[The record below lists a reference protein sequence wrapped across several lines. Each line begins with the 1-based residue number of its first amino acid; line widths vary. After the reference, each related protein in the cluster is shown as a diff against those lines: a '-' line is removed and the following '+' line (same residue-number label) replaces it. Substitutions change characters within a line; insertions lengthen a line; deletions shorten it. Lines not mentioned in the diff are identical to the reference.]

1 VGRCRT
7 LAPYAAHF
15 VGTLKVHVPTPAR
28 LVHGLAAV
36 IGSVCIAWSASSGAF
51 SLGTP
56 RVLSQPGQPI
66 RAEIPLRVAAA
77 DQAQLSNLQV
87 INASKSAYE
96 RLGISSAIVGL
107 EPQLRIE
114 RLDGNRSVIVLET
127 VKPISSARL
136 NQDPF
141 MDLVVTLQ
149 WPSGQLTK
157 NYTLLLGDPSQVTV
171 RPGQTLSEIAAQ
183 MAPLLDGATLDQTIM
198 ALYKANPDAF
208 AGGSIHRL
216 PAGAELVKP
225 SQSLMQSITPAQAS
239 QFVEK
244 ANQVWAESHGGSS
257 KAVSTKSPDPVKGS
271 IDPAVAKD
279 RLTIGPGADAN
290 SDQRRYTEEIVAQ
303 EKMLEQTRTRI
314 VELEKNI
321 ADLQKLLDADKAQS
335 KSGPG
340 AKSDVAENSWAPAF
354 LALSLIALTGLL
366 LWFMARHA
374 RQSERSA
381 PIHTARPASTPLH
394 DGINPPSPSQD
405 MPQRAKNLFAGIDL
419 DLTPAKSELAI
430 RNDALRVKLNLAK
443 AYMTIEDF
451 AAATRSLD
459 DIIQVSLD
467 PLNSVDAS
475 LVADAKA
482 MLSDIQRRSS

>member
-1 VGRCRT
+1 MYVR
-7 LAPYAAHF
+7 A
-15 VGTLKVHVPTPAR
+15 PAR

-36 IGSVCIAWSASSGAF
+36 IGGVCIAWSATSGAF

-66 RAEIPLRVAAA
+66 RAEIPIRVSVA
-77 DQAQLSNLQV
+77 DQDQLANLQV
-87 INASKSAYE
+87 NNASKAAYE
-96 RLGISSAIVGL
+96 RLGISYSIVEL
-107 EPQLRIE
+107 DPQLRID
-114 RLDGNRSVIVLET
+114 RRDGNRSVIVVET
-127 VKPISSARL
+127 AKTVSAAQL
-136 NQDPF
+136 KQDPF
-141 MDLVVTLQ
+141 IDLMVTLQ

-157 NYTLLLGDPSQVTV
+157 NYTLLLGDPNQVTV

-225 SQSLMQSITPAQAS
+225 SQSLLQSITPTQAS

-244 ANQVWAESHGGSS
+244 ANQAWAESHSGPA
-257 KAVSTKSPDPVKGS
+257 KATATKSGEANKTANDS
-271 IDPAVAKD
+271 AAAKD
-279 RLTIGPGADAN
+279 RLTIGPGSDAN

-321 ADLQKLLDADKAQS
+321 ADLQKLLDANKAQS
-335 KSGPG
+335 KSGSG
-340 AKSDVAENSWAPAF
+340 TKTDVAENSWAPAL
-354 LALSLIALTGLL
+354 LALSIIAFTGLL

-381 PIHTARPASTPLH
+381 PMHAVKSASVPQQGDAIHSSASH
-394 DGINPPSPSQD
+394 G
-405 MPQRAKNLFAGIDL
+405 MPERAKNLFAGIDL
-419 DLTPAKSELAI
+419 ELTPAKSDPAI

-459 DIIQVSLD
+459 DIIQLSLD
-467 PLNSVDAS
+467 SSNAVDAS
-475 LVADAKA
+475 LVAEAKDL
-482 MLSDIQRRSS
+482 LSDIQRRSS

>member
-1 VGRCRT
+1 M
-7 LAPYAAHF
+7 
-15 VGTLKVHVPTPAR
+15 HVPVPAR
-28 LVHGLAAV
+28 VLHGLVGV
-36 IGSVCIAWSASSGAF
+36 IAGICIAWSATASAI

-66 RAEIPLRVAAA
+66 RAEIPLRVSVA
-77 DQAQLSNLQV
+77 DQEQLSNLQV
-87 INASKSAYE
+87 INGSKADYE
-96 RLGISSAIVGL
+96 RLGISAAIVEL
-107 EPQLRIE
+107 EPQLRID
-114 RLDGNRSVIVLET
+114 RRDGNRNVIVIET
-127 VKPISSARL
+127 AKAMSSAQL

-141 MDLVVTLQ
+141 IDLMVTLQ

-157 NYTLLLGDPSQVTV
+157 NYTLLLGDPNQVTV

-225 SQSLMQSITPAQAS
+225 SQSLLQSITPAEAS

-244 ANQVWAESHGGSS
+244 ANQAWAESHGAPA
-257 KAVSTKSPDPVKGS
+257 KAAATKSGDVTKTVN
-271 IDPAVAKD
+271 DPAAAKD
-279 RLTIGPGADAN
+279 RLTIGPGADSN

-303 EKMLEQTRTRI
+303 EKILEQTRSRI

-321 ADLQKLLDADKAQS
+321 ADLQKLLDAGKALS
-335 KSGPG
+335 KPG
-340 AKSDVAENSWAPAF
+340 SVTESNSANTAWAPVLVVF
-354 LALSLIALTGLL
+354 GLIAATGLL

-374 RQSERSA
+374 RQSERSTPVHADKLASA
-381 PIHTARPASTPLH
+381 PL
-394 DGINPPSPSQD
+394 GGEENLESPRED
-405 MPQRAKNLFAGIDL
+405 MSVRAKNLFAGIDL
-419 DLTPAKSELAI
+419 NLTPNKNDPAI

-451 AAATRSLD
+451 AAAKQSLD
-459 DIIQVSLD
+459 DIVQLSLE
-467 PLNSVDAS
+467 PSNGVDAS
-475 LVADAKA
+475 LVAEAKA
-482 MLSDIQRRSS
+482 MLSEINQRSS

>member
-1 VGRCRT
+1 M
-7 LAPYAAHF
+7 
-15 VGTLKVHVPTPAR
+15 HVPAPAR
-28 LVHGLAAV
+28 VLHGLVGV
-36 IGSVCIAWSASSGAF
+36 IAGICIAWSATASAI

-66 RAEIPLRVAAA
+66 RAEIPLRVSVA
-77 DQAQLSNLQV
+77 DQEQLSNLQV
-87 INASKSAYE
+87 INGSKADYE
-96 RLGISSAIVGL
+96 RLGISAAIVEL
-107 EPQLRIE
+107 EPQLRID
-114 RLDGNRSVIVLET
+114 RRDGNRNVIVIET
-127 VKPISSARL
+127 AKAMSSAQL

-141 MDLVVTLQ
+141 IDLMVTLQ

-157 NYTLLLGDPSQVTV
+157 NYTLLLGDPNQVTV

-225 SQSLMQSITPAQAS
+225 SQSLLQSITPAEAS

-244 ANQVWAESHGGSS
+244 ANQAWAESHGAPA
-257 KAVSTKSPDPVKGS
+257 KAAATKSGDVTKTVN
-271 IDPAVAKD
+271 DPAAAKD
-279 RLTIGPGADAN
+279 RLTIGPGADSN

-303 EKMLEQTRTRI
+303 EKILEQTRSRI

-321 ADLQKLLDADKAQS
+321 ADLQKLLDAGKALS
-335 KSGPG
+335 KPG
-340 AKSDVAENSWAPAF
+340 SVTESNSANTAWAPVLVVF
-354 LALSLIALTGLL
+354 GLIAATGLL

-381 PIHTARPASTPLH
+381 PVHADGLASAPL
-394 DGINPPSPSQD
+394 GGEENLESPRED
-405 MPQRAKNLFAGIDL
+405 MSVRAKNLFAGIDL
-419 DLTPAKSELAI
+419 NLTPNKNDPAI

-451 AAATRSLD
+451 AAAKQSLD
-459 DIIQVSLD
+459 DIVQLSLE
-467 PLNSVDAS
+467 PSNGVDAS
-475 LVADAKA
+475 LVAEAKA
-482 MLSDIQRRSS
+482 MLSEINQRSS

>member
-1 VGRCRT
+1 M
-7 LAPYAAHF
+7 
-15 VGTLKVHVPTPAR
+15 HVPAPAR
-28 LVHGLAAV
+28 ILHGLAGV
-36 IGSVCIAWSASSGAF
+36 IAGICLAWSATAGAI

-66 RAEIPLRVAAA
+66 RAEIPLRASAA
-77 DQAQLSNLQV
+77 DQEQLSNVQV
-87 INASKSAYE
+87 INGNKADYE
-96 RLGISSAIVGL
+96 RLGISSAIVEL
-107 EPQLRIE
+107 DPQLRID
-114 RLDGNRSVIVLET
+114 RRDGNRSVIVLET
-127 VKPISSARL
+127 AKPISSERL

-141 MDLVVTLQ
+141 IDLMVTVQ
-149 WPSGQLTK
+149 WSSGQITK

-183 MAPLLDGATLDQTIM
+183 MAPLLDGATLDQTIL

-239 QFVEK
+239 QFVEQ
-244 ANQVWAESHGGSS
+244 ANQAWLDSHGGQAKSVATASS
-257 KAVSTKSPDPVKGS
+257 NTAKAANDPT
-271 IDPAVAKD
+271 AAKD
-279 RLTIGPGADAN
+279 RLTIGPGTDAN

-303 EKMLEQTRTRI
+303 EKILEQTRSRI

-321 ADLQKLLDADKAQS
+321 ADLQKLLDAGKALS
-335 KSGPG
+335 KSTSVTESGP
-340 AKSDVAENSWAPAF
+340 ANTAWAPI
-354 LALSLIALTGLL
+354 LVVLGVIAATGLL

-381 PIHTARPASTPLH
+381 PVHADRLASA
-394 DGINPPSPSQD
+394 PPRGDENLESPRED
-405 MPQRAKNLFAGIDL
+405 MSVRAKNLFAGIDL
-419 DLTPAKSELAI
+419 DLTPNKNDPAI

-451 AAATRSLD
+451 AAAKQSLD
-459 DIIQVSLD
+459 DIIQLSLD
-467 PLNSVDAS
+467 PSNGVDGS
-475 LVADAKA
+475 LIADAKA
-482 MLSDIQRRSS
+482 MLSDIHGRSS

>member
-1 VGRCRT
+1 LR
-7 LAPYAAHF
+7 
-15 VGTLKVHVPTPAR
+15 
-28 LVHGLAAV
+28 
-36 IGSVCIAWSASSGAF
+36 AS
-51 SLGTP
+51 
-56 RVLSQPGQPI
+56 
-66 RAEIPLRVAAA
+66 AA
-77 DQAQLSNLQV
+77 DQEQLGNLQV
-87 INASKSAYE
+87 SNVSKAAYDG
-96 RLGISSAIVGL
+96 LGISSAIVEL
-107 EPQLRIE
+107 EPQLRID
-114 RLDGNRSVIVLET
+114 RRDGNRSVIVLET
-127 VKPISSARL
+127 IKPISSERL

-141 MDLVVTLQ
+141 IDLVVTVQ
-149 WPSGQLTK
+149 WPAGQLTK

-216 PAGAELVKP
+216 PAGVELVKP
-225 SQSLMQSITPAQAS
+225 SQSLMQSITPTQAS

-244 ANQVWAESHGGSS
+244 ANQAWVESHGGPS
-257 KAVSTKSPDPVKGS
+257 KAVAAKPNEAAKAA

-303 EKMLEQTRTRI
+303 EKILEQTRSRI

-321 ADLQKLLDADKAQS
+321 ADLQKLLDAGKALS
-335 KSGPG
+335 KSGSVTES
-340 AKSDVAENSWAPAF
+340 KSANTAWAPVLVVF
-354 LALSLIALTGLL
+354 GVIAATGLL

-374 RQSERSA
+374 RQSERTTSA
-381 PIHTARPASTPLH
+381 HTDRVAPEMLRDDVKPE
-394 DGINPPSPSQD
+394 SPNED
-405 MPQRAKNLFAGIDL
+405 MSVRAKNLFAGINL
-419 DLTPAKSELAI
+419 DLAPIKSDPAV

-459 DIIQVSLD
+459 DIVQLSLD
-467 PLNSVDAS
+467 PSNGVDAA
-475 LVADAKA
+475 LVAEAKA
-482 MLSDIQRRSS
+482 MLSEINQRSS

>member
-1 VGRCRT
+1 V
-7 LAPYAAHF
+7 P
-15 VGTLKVHVPTPAR
+15 VHAPAR
-28 LVHGLAAV
+28 VLQSLAAV
-36 IGSVCIAWSASSGAF
+36 IASICIAWSASVGAF

-66 RAEIPLRVAAA
+66 RAEIPLRVSAAEQ
-77 DQAQLSNLQV
+77 DQLSSLQV
-87 INASKSAYE
+87 INTSKANYE
-96 RLGISSAIVGL
+96 RLGISAAIVEL
-107 EPQLRIE
+107 EPSLRIDL
-114 RLDGNRSVIVLET
+114 RDGNRSVIVIET
-127 VKPISSARL
+127 AKALSSAQL

-141 MDLVVTLQ
+141 IDLIVSLQ

-157 NYTLLLGDPSQVTV
+157 NYSLLLGDPNQVTV

-216 PAGAELVKP
+216 PAGVELVKP
-225 SQSLMQSITPAQAS
+225 SQSLMQSITPAEAS

-244 ANQVWAESHGGSS
+244 ANQAWVDSHGGPA
-257 KAVSTKSPDPVKGS
+257 KAVATKSSDTVKS
-271 IDPAVAKD
+271 ASDPAVAKD
-279 RLTIGPGADAN
+279 RLTIGPGADGN

-303 EKMLEQTRTRI
+303 EKILEQTRTRI

-321 ADLQKLLDADKAQS
+321 ADLQKLLDTAKGQPESTSSTTSDGMKSAWAQ
-335 KSGPG
+335 
-340 AKSDVAENSWAPAF
+340 
-354 LALSLIALTGLL
+354 ALLLLGVLVLTGLV
-366 LWFMARHA
+366 LWLMARHA

-381 PIHTARPASTPLH
+381 PMHTDAAASMH
-394 DGINPPSPSQD
+394 QQSDMSHASPSHG
-405 MPQRAKNLFAGIDL
+405 MPDRAKNLFAGIDL
-419 DLTPAKSELAI
+419 DLTPAKSDPAA

-443 AYMTIEDF
+443 AYTTIEDF
-451 AAATRSLD
+451 AAAKQSLD
-459 DIIQVSLD
+459 EIIQLSLN
-467 PLNSVDAS
+467 PSNGVDGS

>member
-1 VGRCRT
+1 
-7 LAPYAAHF
+7 
-15 VGTLKVHVPTPAR
+15 
-28 LVHGLAAV
+28 VHGLVAV
-36 IGSVCIAWSASSGAF
+36 IASICIAWSAASSAF

-56 RVLSQPGQPI
+56 KVLSQPGQPI
-66 RAEIPLRVAAA
+66 RAEIPLRVSAA
-77 DQAQLSNLQV
+77 DQAQLINFQV
-87 INASKSAYE
+87 ISASKATYE
-96 RLGISSAIVGL
+96 RLGISSAIVEL
-107 EPQLRIE
+107 EPQLRIDRRE
-114 RLDGNRSVIVLET
+114 GNLSVIVLET
-127 VKPISSARL
+127 AKPISSERL

-141 MDLVVTLQ
+141 IDLVVTVQ

-183 MAPLLDGATLDQTIM
+183 MAPLLDGATLDQAIM

-225 SQSLMQSITPAQAS
+225 SQSLMQSITPTQAS
-239 QFVEK
+239 QFVEQ
-244 ANQVWAESHGGSS
+244 ANQAWADSHGGAS
-257 KAVSTKSPDPVKGS
+257 KAVSSKSTDPVKTAT
-271 IDPAVAKD
+271 DATTAKD

-321 ADLQKLLDADKAQS
+321 ADLQKLLDAGKAQS
-335 KSGPG
+335 KPGSG
-340 AKSDVAENSWAPAF
+340 AKSAAESSWAPAL
-354 LALSLIALTGLL
+354 LALSVIAITGLL

-374 RQSERSA
+374 RQSERSTSMHAGKSVSVPQRDAIA
-381 PIHTARPASTPLH
+381 PAPTNQ
-394 DGINPPSPSQD
+394 G
-405 MPQRAKNLFAGIDL
+405 MPERAKNLFAGIDL
-419 DLTPAKSELAI
+419 NLTPAKSELAI

-443 AYMTIEDF
+443 AYVTIEDF

-459 DIIQVSLD
+459 DIIQLSLD
-467 PLNSVDAS
+467 SANAVDAS
-475 LVADAKA
+475 LVTEAKA
-482 MLSDIQRRSS
+482 MLSEINRRSA

>member
-1 VGRCRT
+1 MPVR
-7 LAPYAAHF
+7 APTR
-15 VGTLKVHVPTPAR
+15 VLQNLMG
-28 LVHGLAAV
+28 V
-36 IGSVCIAWSASSGAF
+36 IAGICIAWGATASAI

-66 RAEIPLRVAAA
+66 RAEIPLRVSVA
-77 DQAQLSNLQV
+77 DQEQLSNLQV
-87 INASKSAYE
+87 INGSKADYE
-96 RLGISSAIVGL
+96 RLGISAAIVEL
-107 EPQLRIE
+107 EPQLRID
-114 RLDGNRSVIVLET
+114 RRDGNRSVILLET
-127 VKPISSARL
+127 AKPISSVRL

-141 MDLVVTLQ
+141 IDLMVTLQ

-157 NYTLLLGDPSQVTV
+157 NYTLLLGDPNQVTV

-225 SQSLMQSITPAQAS
+225 SQSLLQSITPAEAS

-244 ANQVWAESHGGSS
+244 ANQAWAESHGAPA
-257 KAVSTKSPDPVKGS
+257 KAAATKSGDVTKTVN
-271 IDPAVAKD
+271 DPAAAKD
-279 RLTIGPGADAN
+279 RLTIGPGADSN

-303 EKMLEQTRTRI
+303 EKILEQTRSRI

-321 ADLQKLLDADKAQS
+321 ADLQKLLDAGKALS
-335 KSGPG
+335 KPG
-340 AKSDVAENSWAPAF
+340 SVTESNSANTAWAPVLVVF
-354 LALSLIALTGLL
+354 GLIAATGLL

-381 PIHTARPASTPLH
+381 PVHADGLASAPL
-394 DGINPPSPSQD
+394 GGEENLESPRED
-405 MPQRAKNLFAGIDL
+405 MSVRAKNLFAGIDL
-419 DLTPAKSELAI
+419 NLTPNKNDPAI

-451 AAATRSLD
+451 AAAKQSLD
-459 DIIQVSLD
+459 DIVQLSFE
-467 PLNSVDAS
+467 PSNGVDAS
-475 LVADAKA
+475 LVTDAKA

>member
-1 VGRCRT
+1 M
-7 LAPYAAHF
+7 
-15 VGTLKVHVPTPAR
+15 HVRAPAR
-28 LVHGLAAV
+28 LLHCLAAA
-36 IGSVCIAWSASSGAF
+36 IGSICLAWSGASGGF

-56 RVLSQPGQPI
+56 KVLSQPGQPI
-66 RAEIPLRVAAA
+66 RAEIPLRASAA
-77 DQAQLSNLQV
+77 DQEQLGNLQV
-87 INASKSAYE
+87 INVSKAAYDG
-96 RLGISSAIVGL
+96 LGISSAIVEL
-107 EPQLRIE
+107 EPQLRID
-114 RLDGNRSVIVLET
+114 RRDGNRSVIVLET
-127 VKPISSARL
+127 IKPISSERL

-141 MDLVVTLQ
+141 IDLVVTVQ
-149 WPSGQLTK
+149 WPAGQLTK

-216 PAGAELVKP
+216 PAGVELVKP
-225 SQSLMQSITPAQAS
+225 SQSLMQSITPTQAS

-244 ANQVWAESHGGSS
+244 ANQAWVESHSGTS
-257 KAVSTKSPDPVKGS
+257 KAVGTKSNEAAKAA

-279 RLTIGPGADAN
+279 RLMIGPGADAN

-303 EKMLEQTRTRI
+303 EKILEQTRSRI

-321 ADLQKLLDADKAQS
+321 ADLQKLLDAGKALS
-335 KSGPG
+335 KSGSVTESGP
-340 AKSDVAENSWAPAF
+340 ANTALAPV
-354 LALSLIALTGLL
+354 LVVLGVIAATGLL

-374 RQSERSA
+374 RQSERTTSA
-381 PIHTARPASTPLH
+381 HTDRVAPEMLRDDVKPE
-394 DGINPPSPSQD
+394 SPNED
-405 MPQRAKNLFAGIDL
+405 MSVRAKNLFAGINL
-419 DLTPAKSELAI
+419 DLAPIKSDPAV

-459 DIIQVSLD
+459 DIVQLSLD
-467 PLNSVDAS
+467 PSNGVDAA
-475 LVADAKA
+475 LVVEAKA
-482 MLSDIQRRSS
+482 MLSEINQRSS

>member
-1 VGRCRT
+1 VYVR
-7 LAPYAAHF
+7 A
-15 VGTLKVHVPTPAR
+15 PAR
-28 LVHGLAAV
+28 LVHGLAGV
-36 IGSVCIAWSASSGAF
+36 IASVCIAWSATVGAF

-66 RAEIPLRVAAA
+66 RAEIPLRASAA
-77 DQAQLSNLQV
+77 DQEQLSNLQV
-87 INASKSAYE
+87 TNASKAAYE
-96 RLGISSAIVGL
+96 RLGISAAIVEL
-107 EPQLRIE
+107 DPQLRID
-114 RLDGNRSVIVLET
+114 RRDGNRSVILVET
-127 VKPISSARL
+127 AKSLSAAQL
-136 NQDPF
+136 KQDPF
-141 MDLVVTLQ
+141 IDLMVTLQ

-225 SQSLMQSITPAQAS
+225 SQSLMQSITPTQAS

-244 ANQVWAESHGGSS
+244 ANQAWAESHGGAAKALGSKSS
-257 KAVSTKSPDPVKGS
+257 DAAKAVM
-271 IDPAVAKD
+271 DPAAAKD
-279 RLTIGPGADAN
+279 RLTIGPGTDAN

-321 ADLQKLLDADKAQS
+321 ADLQKLLDAGKAQS
-335 KSGPG
+335 KSGSST
-340 AKSDVAENSWAPAF
+340 KSDVAENSWAPAL
-354 LALSLIALTGLL
+354 LALSVIALTGLL

-381 PIHTARPASTPLH
+381 PMHAGKPASVPLH
-394 DGINPPSPSQD
+394 ADISRAAPSQG
-405 MPQRAKNLFAGIDL
+405 MPERAKNLFAGIDL
-419 DLTPAKSELAI
+419 ELTPVKSEFAI

-443 AYMTIEDF
+443 AYVTIEDF

-459 DIIQVSLD
+459 DIIQLSLD
-467 PLNSVDAS
+467 PSNSVDAS
-475 LVADAKA
+475 LVAEAKG
-482 MLSDIQRRSS
+482 MLSEINRRSS

>member
-1 VGRCRT
+1 M
-7 LAPYAAHF
+7 
-15 VGTLKVHVPTPAR
+15 HVCAPAR
-28 LVHGLAAV
+28 VVQGLAAV
-36 IGSVCIAWSASSGAF
+36 IASVCIAWSATVGAF

-66 RAEIPLRVAAA
+66 RAEIPIRASAA

-87 INASKSAYE
+87 INASKDAYE
-96 RLGISSAIVGL
+96 RLGISSAIVEL
-107 EPQLRIE
+107 EPQLRID
-114 RLDGNRSVIVLET
+114 RRDGNRSVIVVET
-127 VKPISSARL
+127 AKTLSAAQL
-136 NQDPF
+136 KQDPF
-141 MDLVVTLQ
+141 IDMMVTLQ

-216 PAGAELVKP
+216 PAGAELIKP
-225 SQSLMQSITPAQAS
+225 SQSLMQSITPTQAS

-244 ANQVWAESHGGSS
+244 ANQAWAESHSGPA
-257 KAVSTKSPDPVKGS
+257 KAAATKSGDLAKAAN
-271 IDPAVAKD
+271 DPAAAKD
-279 RLTIGPGADAN
+279 RLTIGPGADAS

-321 ADLQKLLDADKAQS
+321 ADLQKLLDAGKAQS
-335 KSGPG
+335 KSGSS
-340 AKSDVAENSWAPAF
+340 AKSAVAENSWAPAL
-354 LALSLIALTGLL
+354 LALGVIAFTGLL

-374 RQSERSA
+374 RQSERS
-381 PIHTARPASTPLH
+381 TPMRAGKPTSVPRQGDMSH
-394 DGINPPSPSQD
+394 SSPSHGI
-405 MPQRAKNLFAGIDL
+405 PERAKNLFAGIDL
-419 DLTPAKSELAI
+419 DLTPVKSDFAI

-459 DIIQVSLD
+459 DIIQLSLD
-467 PLNSVDAS
+467 PANSVDAS
-475 LVADAKA
+475 LVAEVKA
-482 MLSDIQRRSS
+482 MLSEINRRSA

>member
-1 VGRCRT
+1 
-7 LAPYAAHF
+7 
-15 VGTLKVHVPTPAR
+15 VHVRAPAR
-28 LVHGLAAV
+28 VVQGLTGFIAS
-36 IGSVCIAWSASSGAF
+36 ICIAWSASSGAF

-66 RAEIPLRVAAA
+66 RAEIPIRASVA
-77 DQAQLSNLQV
+77 DQDQLSNLQA
-87 INASKSAYE
+87 INASKDAYE
-96 RLGISSAIVGL
+96 RLGVSAAIVEL
-107 EPQLRIE
+107 EPQLRID
-114 RLDGNRSVIVLET
+114 RRDGNRSVIVVET
-127 VKPISSARL
+127 AKTLSAAQL
-136 NQDPF
+136 KQDPF
-141 MDLVVTLQ
+141 IDLMVTLQ

-216 PAGAELVKP
+216 PAGAELIKP

-244 ANQVWAESHGGSS
+244 ANQAWAESHGGSG
-257 KAVSTKSPDPVKGS
+257 KAVVAKFSETNKAA
-271 IDPAVAKD
+271 IDPAAAKD
-279 RLTIGPGADAN
+279 RLTIGPGADAS

-321 ADLQKLLDADKAQS
+321 ADLQKLLDAGKAQS
-335 KSGPG
+335 KSGSS
-340 AKSDVAENSWAPAF
+340 AKSAVAENSWAPAL
-354 LALSLIALTGLL
+354 LALGVIAFTGLL

-381 PIHTARPASTPLH
+381 PMRTGKPTSVPQQGDMSHS
-394 DGINPPSPSQD
+394 SPSHG
-405 MPQRAKNLFAGIDL
+405 MPERAKNLFAGIDL
-419 DLTPAKSELAI
+419 DLTPVKSDFVI

-459 DIIQVSLD
+459 DIIQLSLD
-467 PLNSVDAS
+467 PANSVDAS
-475 LVADAKA
+475 LAAEAKV
-482 MLSDIQRRSS
+482 MLSEINRRSA

>member
-1 VGRCRT
+1 VG
-7 LAPYAAHF
+7 
-15 VGTLKVHVPTPAR
+15 
-28 LVHGLAAV
+28 V
-36 IGSVCIAWSASSGAF
+36 IAGICIAWSATASAI

-66 RAEIPLRVAAA
+66 RAEIPLRVSVA
-77 DQAQLSNLQV
+77 DQEQLSNLQV
-87 INASKSAYE
+87 INGSKADYE
-96 RLGISSAIVGL
+96 RLGISAAIVEL
-107 EPQLRIE
+107 EPQLRID
-114 RLDGNRSVIVLET
+114 RRDGNRNVIVIET
-127 VKPISSARL
+127 AKPISSVRL

-141 MDLVVTLQ
+141 IDLMVTLQ

-157 NYTLLLGDPSQVTV
+157 NYTLLLGDPNQVTV

-225 SQSLMQSITPAQAS
+225 SQSLLQSITPAEAS

-244 ANQVWAESHGGSS
+244 ANQAWAESHGTPA
-257 KAVSTKSPDPVKGS
+257 KAAATKSGDVTKTVN
-271 IDPAVAKD
+271 DPAAAKD
-279 RLTIGPGADAN
+279 RLTIGPGTDSN
-290 SDQRRYTEEIVAQ
+290 SDQRRYTEVIVAQ
-303 EKMLEQTRTRI
+303 EKILEQTRSRI

-321 ADLQKLLDADKAQS
+321 ADLQKLLDAGKALS
-335 KSGPG
+335 KPG
-340 AKSDVAENSWAPAF
+340 SVTESNSANTAWAPVLVVF
-354 LALSLIALTGLL
+354 GLIAATGLL

-374 RQSERSA
+374 RQSERSTPVHADKLASA
-381 PIHTARPASTPLH
+381 PL
-394 DGINPPSPSQD
+394 GGEENLESPRED
-405 MPQRAKNLFAGIDL
+405 MSVRAKNLFAGIDL
-419 DLTPAKSELAI
+419 NLTPNKNDPAI

-451 AAATRSLD
+451 AAAKQSLD
-459 DIIQVSLD
+459 DIVQLSLE
-467 PLNSVDAS
+467 PSNGVDAS
-475 LVADAKA
+475 HVADAKA

>member
-1 VGRCRT
+1 VR
-7 LAPYAAHF
+7 
-15 VGTLKVHVPTPAR
+15 
-28 LVHGLAAV
+28 
-36 IGSVCIAWSASSGAF
+36 AS
-51 SLGTP
+51 
-56 RVLSQPGQPI
+56 
-66 RAEIPLRVAAA
+66 AA

-87 INASKSAYE
+87 INASKAAYE
-96 RLGISSAIVGL
+96 RLGISSAIVEL
-107 EPQLRIE
+107 EPQLRID
-114 RLDGNRSVIVLET
+114 RRDGNLSVIVLET
-127 VKPISSARL
+127 AKPLSSARL

-141 MDLVVTLQ
+141 LDLVVTLQ

-183 MAPLLDGATLDQTIM
+183 MVPLLDGATLDQTIM

-244 ANQVWAESHGGSS
+244 ANQAWAESHGGAS
-257 KAVSTKSPDPVKGS
+257 KAVGTKSPDPVKAAN
-271 IDPAVAKD
+271 DPASAKD

-321 ADLQKLLDADKAQS
+321 ADLQKLLDAGKAQS
-335 KSGPG
+335 KSGSST
-340 AKSDVAENSWAPAF
+340 KSDVAENSWAPAF
-354 LALSLIALTGLL
+354 LALSVIAFTGLL
-366 LWFMARHA
+366 LWFMARQA
-374 RQSERSA
+374 RQSERSVPMRADKPA
-381 PIHTARPASTPLH
+381 PAHSQNDIGPV
-394 DGINPPSPSQD
+394 SPSQG
-405 MPQRAKNLFAGIDL
+405 MPERAKNLFAGIDL
-419 DLTPAKSELAI
+419 DLTPVISDLAI

-459 DIIQVSLD
+459 DIIQLSLD
-467 PLNSVDAS
+467 PANGVDAS
-475 LVADAKA
+475 IVAEAKA
-482 MLSDIQRRSS
+482 MRSEISRRSS

>member
-1 VGRCRT
+1 MPVR
-7 LAPYAAHF
+7 APTR
-15 VGTLKVHVPTPAR
+15 VLQNLTG
-28 LVHGLAAV
+28 V
-36 IGSVCIAWSASSGAF
+36 IAGICIAWSATASAI

-66 RAEIPLRVAAA
+66 RAEIPLRVSVA
-77 DQAQLSNLQV
+77 DQEQLSNLQV
-87 INASKSAYE
+87 INGSKADYE
-96 RLGISSAIVGL
+96 RLGISAAIVEL
-107 EPQLRIE
+107 EPQLRID
-114 RLDGNRSVIVLET
+114 RRDGNRSVILLET
-127 VKPISSARL
+127 AKPISSVRL

-141 MDLVVTLQ
+141 IDLMVTLQ

-157 NYTLLLGDPSQVTV
+157 NYTLLLGDPNQVTV

-225 SQSLMQSITPAQAS
+225 SQSLLQSITPAEAS

-244 ANQVWAESHGGSS
+244 ANQAWAESHGAPA
-257 KAVSTKSPDPVKGS
+257 KAAATKSGDVTKTVN
-271 IDPAVAKD
+271 DPAAAKD
-279 RLTIGPGADAN
+279 RLTIGPGADSN

-303 EKMLEQTRTRI
+303 EKILEQTRSRI

-321 ADLQKLLDADKAQS
+321 ADLQKLLDAGKALS
-335 KSGPG
+335 KPG
-340 AKSDVAENSWAPAF
+340 SVTESNSANTAWAPVLVVF
-354 LALSLIALTGLL
+354 GLIAATGLL

-381 PIHTARPASTPLH
+381 PVHADGLASAPL
-394 DGINPPSPSQD
+394 GGEENLESPRED
-405 MPQRAKNLFAGIDL
+405 MSVRAKNLFAGIDL
-419 DLTPAKSELAI
+419 NLTPNKNDPAI

-451 AAATRSLD
+451 AAAKQSLD
-459 DIIQVSLD
+459 DIVQLSFE
-467 PLNSVDAS
+467 PSNGVDAS

>member
-1 VGRCRT
+1 M
-7 LAPYAAHF
+7 
-15 VGTLKVHVPTPAR
+15 HVRAPAR

-36 IGSVCIAWSASSGAF
+36 IGSICIAWSATAGAF

-56 RVLSQPGQPI
+56 KVLSQPSQPI
-66 RAEIPLRVAAA
+66 RAEIPIRASAAEQ
-77 DQAQLSNLQV
+77 DQLTSVQV
-87 INASKSAYE
+87 SNASKTSYE
-96 RLGISSAIVGL
+96 RLGISSAIVEL

-114 RLDGNRSVIVLET
+114 RRDGNRSVIVVET
-127 VKPISSARL
+127 AKAVSAAQL
-136 NQDPF
+136 KQDPF
-141 MDLVVTLQ
+141 IDLMVTLQ

-157 NYTLLLGDPSQVTV
+157 NYTLLLGDPNQVTV

-225 SQSLMQSITPAQAS
+225 SQSLLQSITPTQAS

-244 ANQVWAESHGGSS
+244 ANQAWAESHGGAAKATAPKSS
-257 KAVSTKSPDPVKGS
+257 EANKAANDPT
-271 IDPAVAKD
+271 AAKD
-279 RLTIGPGADAN
+279 RLTIGPGADAS

-321 ADLQKLLDADKAQS
+321 ADLQKLLDAGKAQS
-335 KSGPG
+335 KLGSDTKTDA
-340 AKSDVAENSWAPAF
+340 AKNSWAPAL
-354 LALSLIALTGLL
+354 LALGVIAFTGLL

-381 PIHTARPASTPLH
+381 PMHAVKSASVPQQGDMSH
-394 DGINPPSPSQD
+394 PSPSHG
-405 MPQRAKNLFAGIDL
+405 MPERAKNLFAGIDL
-419 DLTPAKSELAI
+419 ELKPVKNDLVI

-459 DIIQVSLD
+459 DIIQLSLD
-467 PLNSVDAS
+467 PANSVDAS
-475 LVADAKA
+475 LVAEAKVL
-482 MLSDIQRRSS
+482 LSEINRRSS

>member
-1 VGRCRT
+1 VR
-7 LAPYAAHF
+7 
-15 VGTLKVHVPTPAR
+15 VPAR
-28 LVHGLAAV
+28 LVQGLAAI
-36 IGSVCIAWSASSGAF
+36 IGGVFFAWSVASSAF

-66 RAEIPLRVAAA
+66 RAEIPIRVSAAE
-77 DQAQLSNLQV
+77 QEQLSSLQV
-87 INASKSAYE
+87 SNASKASYE
-96 RLGISSAIVGL
+96 RLGISFAIAEL
-107 EPQLRIE
+107 DPQLRID
-114 RLDGNRSVIVLET
+114 RRDGNRSVIVVET
-127 VKPISSARL
+127 AKTVSAAQL
-136 NQDPF
+136 KQDPF
-141 MDLVVTLQ
+141 IDLMVTLQ

-157 NYTLLLGDPSQVTV
+157 NYTLLLGDPNQVTV

-225 SQSLMQSITPAQAS
+225 SQSLLQSITPAQAS

-244 ANQVWAESHGGSS
+244 ANQAWAESHGGPAKAAATKSSETS
-257 KAVSTKSPDPVKGS
+257 KAAN
-271 IDPAVAKD
+271 DPAAAKD

-321 ADLQKLLDADKAQS
+321 ADLQKLLDAGKAQS
-335 KSGPG
+335 KSGSS
-340 AKSDVAENSWAPAF
+340 AKTDVAKNSWAPAL
-354 LALSLIALTGLL
+354 LALGVIAFTGLL

-381 PIHTARPASTPLH
+381 PMHAVKPASVPQQ
-394 DGINPPSPSQD
+394 GD
-405 MPQRAKNLFAGIDL
+405 MGHSAASHGMPERAKNLFAGIDL
-419 DLTPAKSELAI
+419 ELTPAKSDLAI

-443 AYMTIEDF
+443 AYITIEDF

-459 DIIQVSLD
+459 DIIQQSLD
-467 PLNSVDAS
+467 PSNSVDSS